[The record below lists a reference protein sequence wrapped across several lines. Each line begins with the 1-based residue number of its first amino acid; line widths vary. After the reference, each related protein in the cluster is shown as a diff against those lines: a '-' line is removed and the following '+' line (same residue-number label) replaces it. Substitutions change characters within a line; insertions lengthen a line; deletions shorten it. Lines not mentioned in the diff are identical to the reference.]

1 MALGSTNNELVAV
14 GDRQRSQIARLE
26 ETLSSLRE
34 SHRQKEEELASMEKK
49 VDQSITGKENVLVR
63 ERQVRVVSL
72 LGEKSSSSV

>member
-72 LGEKSSSSV
+72 LGERSSSV